1 MKTLTFEKLI
11 EKHDEDF
18 YKENGYYL
26 SKTEPETFALEL
38 MKQVRLATLEECAN
52 KADADVYF
60 IGHLAELEGGDKFIE
75 GEDYEVYVLKH
86 SILDLDKN
94 SIEVN

>member
-26 SKTEPETFALEL
+26 SKTEPEIFALEL
-38 MKQVRLATLEECAN
+38 MKQVRLATLEECVN
-52 KADADVYF
+52 KVSTSDSCKVWNC
-60 IGHLAELEGGDKFIE
+60 E
-75 GEDYEVYVLKH
+75 GESINKH

-94 SIEVN
+94 SIEIN

>member
-1 MKTLTFEKLI
+1 MKKLTFEDLI
-11 EKHDEDF
+11 GVCAYSHDYSSFIEIVTK
-18 YKENGYYL
+18 KECI
-26 SKTEPETFALEL
+26 EL

-94 SIEVN
+94 SIEIQ

>member
-26 SKTEPETFALEL
+26 SKTEPEIFALEL

-52 KADADVYF
+52 KADADYTL
-60 IGHLAELEGGDKFIE
+60 IGLGEGSTLEDNL
-75 GEDYEVYVLKH
+75 EVYVLKH

-94 SIEVN
+94 SIEIN

>member
-52 KADADVYF
+52 KADADFEIMGLNKNDINATV
-60 IGHLAELEGGDKFIE
+60 
-75 GEDYEVYVLKH
+75 EVYVLKH

-94 SIEVN
+94 SIEIN